1 VIGEFIDEI
10 LSGDRVA
17 FRLWV
22 SGPSQASSGSCSTG
36 SACSANPEWMQ
47 AGRPPQRRNPLT
59 GKVETTVVDLRNAR
73 RGVLRDP
80 FATDP
85 DSADAEAGSA

>member
-17 FRLWV
+17 FRLSV
-22 SGPSQASSGSCSTG
+22 SGPS
-36 SACSANPEWMQ
+36 
-47 AGRPPQRRNPLT
+47 QRRNPLT